1 MTAAKFEDILTRLEV
16 GPWHW
21 FLFLLC
27 SLWGIFGSMQ
37 TLATAFLNP
46 AVDHWCHIPELV
58 EANWTR
64 EQIWNVS
71 MPRTKIGGV
80 VQHSQCEMFVRN
92 YTALVENTDFGADPL
107 EEGDFE
113 GDALV
118 SNSEEWPVQPC
129 SSWDYAHQTS
139 RSTITSEWDLVCNR
153 ESLRSLIQSIFML
166 GVFFGSPLGGY
177 FADRFGRKRLMTGSL
192 WVFIVVS
199 IVASFSPYYQL
210 FLLCRFLMA
219 FNGNIV
225 YQTSYILAV
234 EACTAKQRSI
244 VGILFSVPFAIGY
257 MLLPAVAYYVREWRH
272 LHLAISLPVI
282 LLIANTIL
290 LPESPRWLIQT
301 GKWSE
306 AERELQRAARWNSR
320 KSFDS
325 TWLLSTIREMKEEAD
340 DKKAAQANRERE
352 EREEEEEEEE
362 QYSGGQGSR
371 VRSPTSTSSGKT
383 STSPKKDFLRKL
395 FVFVRTPVLRRV
407 SLIMSFNW
415 ITCTMVYYG
424 LSLNFGNF
432 SADPYLY
439 MFLGGLMEL
448 PSYTLIIPVVMR
460 IGRKIPLIVFLASCG
475 VAVLVLLVL
484 PGERNTWF
492 FLAVVM
498 VGKFLITSAYQ
509 VIYLYCSELYP
520 TTLRTRGLG
529 LTSMMGRLGA
539 IISPFIND
547 KLGGYHWAIPSTI
560 FGILSMIAGTLTCL
574 LPETNNVDL
583 PETVADVENWKYRRD
598 RKEKQDEEE
607 AAAAISTD
615 HDDLSTL
622 TPASTSAV

>member
-58 EANWTR
+58 EANWTK
-64 EQIWNVS
+64 EQIWNVFHAQV
-71 MPRTKIGGV
+71 RRKIGGV
-80 VQHSQCEMFVRN
+80 EQHSQCEMFVRN
-92 YTALVENTDFGADPL
+92 YTSLVGAIDV
-107 EEGDFE
+107 EDFE
-113 GDALV
+113 GDPLRPKGD
-118 SNSEEWPVQPC
+118 WPIQPC
-129 SSWDYAHQTS
+129 SSWDYDHPSS

-153 ESLRSLIQSIFML
+153 ESLRSLIQSVFMM

-257 MLLPAVAYYVREWRH
+257 MLLPALAYHVREWRH

-306 AERELQRAARWNSR
+306 AEKELQRAARWNSR

-340 DKKAAQANRERE
+340 DKKASEKSKKE
-352 EREEEEEEEE
+352 LEEEGANDA
-362 QYSGGQGSR
+362 S
-371 VRSPTSTSSGKT
+371 STSNSRRRT
-383 STSPKKDFLRKL
+383 KDFLRRL
-395 FVFVRTPVLRRV
+395 FVFVRTPVLRKV

-448 PSYTLIIPVVMR
+448 PSYTLIIPIVMR
-460 IGRKIPLIVFLASCG
+460 IGRKIPLIVFLVSCG
-475 VAVLVLLVL
+475 VAVLILLVL

-492 FLAVVM
+492 FLTVVM
-498 VGKFLITSAYQ
+498 IGKFLITSAYQ

-560 FGILSMIAGTLTCL
+560 FGITSMIAGSLTCL

-598 RKEKQDEEE
+598 RKEREDEEE
-607 AAAAISTD
+607 AAAAVAISTD
-615 HDDLSTL
+615 NDDLSTL
-622 TPASTSAV
+622 TPATTSAV

>member
-1 MTAAKFEDILTRLEV
+1 MTQYGAEKMTAAKFEDILTRLEV

-58 EANWTR
+58 EANWTK

-71 MPRTKIGGV
+71 MPRAKIGGV
-80 VQHSQCEMFVRN
+80 IQHSQCEMFH
-92 YTALVENTDFGADPL
+92 FGGGLPPDAG
-107 EEGDFE
+107 GDFE
-113 GDALV
+113 DDALMPR
-118 SNSEEWPVQPC
+118 SEEWPVQPC

-234 EACTAKQRSI
+234 EACTTKQRSI

-320 KSFDS
+320 KSFDT

-340 DKKAAQANRERE
+340 DKKASQGDQ
-352 EREEEEEEEE
+352 EEEELED
-362 QYSGGQGSR
+362 SGGHGSR
-371 VRSPTSTSSGKT
+371 VRSPTSTSSSKT
-383 STSPKKDFLRKL
+383 SASPTKDFLRRI

-492 FLAVVM
+492 FLTVVM

-539 IISPFIND
+539 IVSPFIND

-560 FGILSMIAGTLTCL
+560 FGVLSMIAGTLTCL

-583 PETVADVENWKYRRD
+583 PRDGGRRRELEVQKRQERETGRRSKPLPPFVS
-598 RKEKQDEEE
+598 R
-607 AAAAISTD
+607 
-615 HDDLSTL
+615 
-622 TPASTSAV
+622 